1 MKCVMYYNNA
11 IMGGMNEKEAVE
23 MTCENIQLCC
33 GTLSFFAWDLAL
45 GFAWDLALGFA
56 LGFAWMGFCISICI
70 VAWKAVAKFVAGG
83 YRR

>member
-1 MKCVMYYNNA
+1 MKCVMYDNNA

-45 GFAWDLALGFA
+45 GFA